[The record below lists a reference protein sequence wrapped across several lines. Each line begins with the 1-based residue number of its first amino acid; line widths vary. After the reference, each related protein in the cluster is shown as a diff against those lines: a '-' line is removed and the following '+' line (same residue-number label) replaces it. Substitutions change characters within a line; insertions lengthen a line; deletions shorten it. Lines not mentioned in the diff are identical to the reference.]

1 MLSVWSDT
9 DLDITRQ
16 RSLYISTSN
25 ISTSSLHIS
34 NTRTSITQET
44 NVNHQKV
51 QQWKNIF
58 PSPCGGWVV
67 PCPVELEEYEH
78 VCGCASLFVIWII
91 NDRNY
96 FCLVQISVSHSSC
109 WELYYCERECDWHLQ
124 CYTDNIRGISL
135 YNIALLDTSP
145 VHSQDNHNTEYFRN
159 ILQKY

>member
-1 MLSVWSDT
+1 M
-9 DLDITRQ
+9 
-16 RSLYISTSN
+16 
-25 ISTSSLHIS
+25 
-34 NTRTSITQET
+34 
-44 NVNHQKV
+44 K
-51 QQWKNIF
+51 KPF
-58 PSPCGGWVV
+58 PSPFQLVSCALSSGVGGRNMTM
-67 PCPVELEEYEH
+67 C

-109 WELYYCERECDWHLQ
+109 WELYYCESECDWHLQ

-159 ILQKY
+159 ILQKYFSVLVYIKNQSVGKVRCKSWQIFLSEMLTLSISKKQIENWKKEK